1 MKTIK
6 ELKAKLENEIK
17 KSSQVFIIGHNEPDF
32 DSIGSGIGLYCLA
45 KYYKKSAY
53 IIIDDDLSKLD
64 PGVKM
69 IMDDTSK
76 KVKYIRKDKF
86 LELVNSNSLLI
97 MTDVNKLDRIS
108 ISDSIDK
115 VRKIIAI
122 DHHYDME
129 ERIPEE
135 DKFITF
141 DFSSASEIITSVF
154 DYSKIPYCG
163 GVASYLFAGIS
174 QDTARFKRNLKENT
188 LSVAS
193 SLKSSG
199 ADIDYVND
207 LSLEEFESFCRI
219 SNLIIHGTILKKY
232 TDSKLAP
239 IQVSFTINRSN
250 PQEINAKE
258 DYAKA
263 ADRLLKFRGFDAAF
277 VLGYI
282 SPETVHISARSNK
295 KVDVGRIM
303 KTVHGGGNPESAGGK
318 IDTANIFAIEQEIM
332 NNIQIGISEEEKII
346 KEPPVVLVKQRGKKK
361 K

>member
-6 ELKAKLENEIK
+6 ELKSKLENEIK

-32 DSIGSGIGLYCLA
+32 DSIGSGIGLFCLA
-45 KYYKKSAY
+45 KHYKKPAY

-64 PGVKM
+64 PSVKK
-69 IMDDTSK
+69 IMDDTSDK
-76 KVKYIRKDKF
+76 IKYIKKDKF

-97 MTDVNKLDRIS
+97 MSDVNSFDRIS
-108 ISDSIDK
+108 IGDFVDRF
-115 VRKIIAI
+115 RKIISI
-122 DHHYDME
+122 DHHYDTE
-129 ERIPEE
+129 DRIPQE
-135 DKFITF
+135 DKYITF
-141 DFSSASEIITSVF
+141 DSSSACEIIASIFSTA
-154 DYSKIPYCG
+154 KIPYCG
-163 GVASYLFAGIS
+163 GAASYLFAGIS

-188 LSVAS
+188 LSIAS
-193 SLKSSG
+193 ELKANG
-199 ADIDYVND
+199 ADVEYVND

-219 SNLIIHGTILKKY
+219 SSLIINGTILKKY

-239 IQVSFTINRSN
+239 IQISFTINRSN

-282 SPETVHISARSNK
+282 SPETVHISARGNK
-295 KVDVGRIM
+295 KVDVGKIM
-303 KTVHGGGNPESAGGK
+303 KTVHGGGNPESAGGR
-318 IDTANIFAIEQEIM
+318 IDTANIFAIEQELM
-332 NNIQIGISEEEKII
+332 DNIQVGISQEEKII